1 MVAAVNNISL
11 YLLKP
16 STNHQFNNNNAS
28 VISAGLGRTGLKNSS
43 SEIHALVE
51 QNKTTDGRRRD
62 EEEER
67 SLSMDYRPAK
77 VKNSS
82 SNSELEKSPIHP
94 NEQLL
99 AEHRIINITTPV

>member
-16 STNHQFNNNNAS
+16 STNHQFNNNTS
-28 VISAGLGRTGLKNSS
+28 IVSAGLGRTGLKNSS

-51 QNKTTDGRRRD
+51 QNKMTDGRRPD
-62 EEEER
+62 EEER

-82 SNSELEKSPIHP
+82 SNSELEKSPNHP

-99 AEHRIINITTPV
+99 AEHRILNITTPV